1 MVYLHLI
8 DFDGKL
14 VGSLLALAKN
24 WSFHRLRGRFAGI
37 PIPKLTDVNAEQ
49 KTTTFPW
56 SFLVDLFT
64 DLKSCSIVE
73 TPSFPKGTPLKK
85 PRNKQQDSLIIFK
98 GILAT
103 PPKRNPPQK

>member
-8 DFDGKL
+8 DFDGKNVGKYTSPMGPSWVL
-14 VGSLLALAKN
+14 GSLLGLAKN
-24 WSFHRLRGRFAGI
+24 WSFHRLHGRFGGI

-56 SFLVDLFT
+56 RFLVDLFT

-73 TPSFPKGTPLKK
+73 TPSFPKGTPKK
-85 PRNKQQDSLIIFK
+85 
-98 GILAT
+98 T
-103 PPKRNPPQK
+103 